1 VVASRCWTA
10 LGAVRPSPLIP
21 ACRSRT
27 LDQRL
32 YLVDLSPSKALLQ
45 YSAPL
50 YAKFTMQNASTPVRV
65 TVPMLRRFP
74 VHAGARTGLAR
85 TIRIDAE
92 REYVDGCLR
101 DHHPLDALKARKIGH
116 SVYIGHIE

>member
-1 VVASRCWTA
+1 MQF
-10 LGAVRPSPLIP
+10 GYP

-27 LDQRL
+27 LDQHL
-32 YLVDLSPSKALLQ
+32 YLLDPSPSKALLQ

-65 TVPMLRRFP
+65 TVPMLRRFL
-74 VHAGARTGLAR
+74 VHPGARTALAR

-92 REYVDGCLR
+92 REYVDGCLQ

-116 SVYIGHIE
+116 WSTLAILNKCLYCLSK